1 MKLPVLFG
9 KIPKYQKFNFE
20 PRFYDAE
27 KEERE
32 ARERRIQQELENAK
46 NHSVSGYETRIKG
59 SFHSA
64 RKRSQSTSSDLQA
77 SLIRIG
83 LLLLMVILLIGFLQ
97 WGTKALYGAFI
108 IFPFYLWLKFRKPN
122 N

>member
-1 MKLPVLFG
+1 MKFPTLFG
-9 KIPKYQKFNFE
+9 KIPKHQKFNFE

-32 ARERRIQQELENAK
+32 ERERRIRQEMENEK
-46 NHSVSGYETRIKG
+46 TGSVEGYETRIKG

-64 RKRSQSTSSDLQA
+64 RKRSQTPNSELQA
-77 SLIRIG
+77 AVIRIG
-83 LLLLMVILLIGFLQ
+83 LLLLLVILLIGFLQ

-108 IFPFYLWLKFRKPN
+108 IFPIYLWLKFRK
-122 N
+122 